1 MSLTDWKN
9 AARAVNRNL
18 LTVAIAIYLAIF
30 AAIVWAKPAIMFNE
44 YGEIRPFGLGYS
56 HKTVIPLWVFSIL
69 LGVLCYLAV
78 RFFVRKYI

>member
-18 LTVAIAIYLAIF
+18 LTVAIAIYLVIF
-30 AAIVWAKPAIMFNE
+30 GAIVWAKPALMFNE

-56 HKTVIPLWVFSIL
+56 HKTVIPLWVFAII
-69 LGVLCYLAV
+69 LGVLSYLAV
-78 RFFVRKYI
+78 KIFVRRYI